1 MNEKLVERYY
11 ELNQKLKQLQEER
24 DLLNQEIK
32 KFLIQSNIKK
42 AQVGRYLVELKVQD
56 RSRYEHG
63 VTEYL
68 KAVGLNELV
77 IETYNE
83 KQLKK
88 QLKEGKLDSTELERC
103 RIKNIVHILSVE
115 VVK

>member
-42 AQVGRYLVELKVQD
+42 AQVGGYLVELKVQD

-88 QLKEGKLDSTELERC
+88 QLKEGKLDSTELERY
-103 RIKNIVHILSVE
+103 RIKNIVHTLSVE